1 MGGSL
6 HVSHFIAGFGPGT
19 DGGRRSVNE
28 SPSESLIVH
37 RRWLA
42 CVVPRQLVL
51 SAPPP
56 LLPPPPSNETTRA
69 ARDIHS
75 LTSATVSLCTVYI
88 FVAIHVTHTAGDH
101 PPHLP
106 QQSLL
111 PLLQPPTRHAGA
123 ALEAHAGNTGPI
135 AIILV
140 FNGRGPG
147 VVAAR
152 PLRRI
157 SSWLWR
163 APPTA
168 HASVSCDA
176 AATRQPLRPLLIYH
190 LHFTLLFFTFYI
202 SKNKTKPT

>member
-1 MGGSL
+1 M
-6 HVSHFIAGFGPGT
+6 
-19 DGGRRSVNE
+19 
-28 SPSESLIVH
+28 
-37 RRWLA
+37 
-42 CVVPRQLVL
+42 
-51 SAPPP
+51 
-56 LLPPPPSNETTRA
+56 
-69 ARDIHS
+69 
-75 LTSATVSLCTVYI
+75 
-88 FVAIHVTHTAGDH
+88 THTASDH

-123 ALEAHAGNTGPI
+123 ALEAHAGNIGPI

-176 AATRQPLRPLLIYH
+176 AATRQPLRPLIYH
-190 LHFTLLFFTFYI
+190 LHFTLLFFYFLETDLIIILDADFLEGTTLNNTRLTQEFVYHL
-202 SKNKTKPT
+202 NQ